1 LSIVWNSFFL
11 LSNEHLPIHI
21 HVQNASGK
29 AKFQVLPNVK
39 LVRNKGLKSSEIK
52 LAESIIDENKNLIIN
67 LWEAFHGNMD

>member
-1 LSIVWNSFFL
+1 
-11 LSNEHLPIHI
+11 
-21 HVQNASGK
+21 
-29 AKFQVLPNVK
+29 VK